1 MRVDVSHS
9 IMCVMALGALLGGA
23 DLILGNRFGLGSRF
37 EEAFRL
43 IGPIGL
49 TMAGI
54 LCLSPVLADLLGRWV
69 APLFSGIGLDPGIL
83 GGILAIDMGGYQ
95 FAVTLAEDPQ
105 IGLLSGILIACTFG
119 CVTVF
124 TIPVGLGILGEAD
137 RPWFIRGLLAGLG
150 AMCLALI
157 LGAAIMGISMG
168 KALYNLLPVLL
179 TCVALSFWIRK
190 SQNRAV
196 KCFKALGGAIRILST
211 LGLTLGAVQHMTGW
225 VILPGMTPLK
235 EAMQVVCSIGIV
247 MLGSMPL
254 AELLRQ
260 LLRKPFRWVQRK
272 TGLNSESTTAL
283 LVGMVSVSPALAAIP
298 RMDNRGKVVVSA
310 YAVCAGSCFA
320 AHLGFTVG
328 VEPEMVGVLLIV
340 KLLGGALGILAAMA
354 VTRDLR
360 PEKCS
365 SER

>member
-1 MRVDVSHS
+1 MEVSHV
-9 IMCVMALGALLGGA
+9 ILCVIALGALLGGA

-69 APLFSGIGLDPGIL
+69 APLLSAIGLDPGIL

-95 FAVTLAEDPQ
+95 FATTLAEDSR

-119 CVTVF
+119 CTMVF
-124 TIPVGLGILGEAD
+124 TIPVGLGILGEED

-150 AMCLALI
+150 AMCLVLI
-157 LGAAIMGISMG
+157 LGAAIMGLPMG

-190 SQNRAV
+190 SQERAV

-225 VILPGMTPLK
+225 TILPGMTPLK

-254 AELLRQ
+254 AELLRR
-260 LLRKPFRWVQRK
+260 LLQRPLKWVQRK

-283 LVGMVSVSPALAAIP
+283 LVGMVSITPALAAIP
-298 RMDNRGKVVVSA
+298 RMDNRGKAVVSA
-310 YAVCAGSCFA
+310 CMVCAGSCFA
-320 AHLGFTVG
+320 AHLGFTAAA
-328 VEPEMVGVLLIV
+328 EPEMVGVLLTV
-340 KLLGGALGILAAMA
+340 KLLGGLLCILTAMA
-354 VTRDLR
+354 ATRELS
-360 PEKCS
+360 PK
-365 SER
+365 ER